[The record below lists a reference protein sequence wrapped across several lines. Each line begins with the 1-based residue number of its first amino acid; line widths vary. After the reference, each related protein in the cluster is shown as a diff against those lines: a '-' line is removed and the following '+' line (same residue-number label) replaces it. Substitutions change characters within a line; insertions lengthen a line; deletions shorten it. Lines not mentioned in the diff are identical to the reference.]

1 MSNSSRSPVDLPI
14 APLPLTS
21 QQRDE
26 LDRAILKRLSDLLPG
41 PDEIPDQ
48 THIVFTM
55 ELKDWLCRSIV
66 REIIQ
71 ETSYFLKRENIKNTL
86 RVDIDM
92 KNEGT
97 LQEHPQLRD
106 IIREVCQTRLNFTRI
121 ADLSECFVHSSTYIP
136 RPDSCRRNISDI
148 RIGKHSHALGS
159 RSETF
164 MMFYPGLHF

>member
-121 ADLSECFVHSSTYIP
+121 ADLSECFVHSSRLEYILVLTVVGEIFQ
-136 RPDSCRRNISDI
+136 ISESGNTPTPSAQGQ
-148 RIGKHSHALGS
+148 RLS
-159 RSETF
+159 
-164 MMFYPGLHF
+164 

>member
-1 MSNSSRSPVDLPI
+1 MSNSSRSPVDLPL

-121 ADLSECFVHSSTYIP
+121 ADLSECFVHSSTY
-136 RPDSCRRNISDI
+136 SS
-148 RIGKHSHALGS
+148 
-159 RSETF
+159 
-164 MMFYPGLHF
+164 